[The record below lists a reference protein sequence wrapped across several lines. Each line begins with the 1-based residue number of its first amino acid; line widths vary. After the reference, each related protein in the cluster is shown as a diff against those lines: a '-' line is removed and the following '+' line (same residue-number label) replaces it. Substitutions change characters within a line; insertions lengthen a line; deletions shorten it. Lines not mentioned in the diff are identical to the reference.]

1 MAQIK
6 TNLYNSC
13 LYKCDIPKDGKKGNP
28 PKEEKKSDLPKEEKK
43 KDFSKLIGEYMEKRP
58 KSVTGLGRLKY
69 VNNNINL
76 DKYRYESKSGEPKK
90 KLY

>member
-13 LYKCDIPKDGKKGNP
+13 LYICDIPKDGKKGNP
-28 PKEEKKSDLPKEEKK
+28 PKDEKK
-43 KDFSKLIGEYMEKRP
+43 KVFSEMIDEHIKKRS

-69 VNNNINL
+69 VNINIDL
-76 DKYRYESKSGEPKK
+76 DKYRYKSKSGEPKK